1 MNSGRMI
8 SVGAFIAAF
17 LIASFSTTRADAR
30 TVCKGS
36 GSSAKCYSVKAK
48 KKFAKRAKIRRTAT
62 RPRRAA
68 RLREPWHG
76 WGASFHL
83 DGIRHPGGNRSGPA
97 FSYNNYEG
105 GFHPT
110 AFWVLS
116 DRGRH

>member
-48 KKFAKRAKIRRTAT
+48 KKFAKRSEEQLPA
-62 RPRRAA
+62 RAA
-68 RLREPWHG
+68 QHG
-76 WGASFHL
+76 YGSRGTVGELPSTWMAFGIPEVIVQAPRFPTTTMKVAST
-83 DGIRHPGGNRSGPA
+83 RQPSG
-97 FSYNNYEG
+97 FSL
-105 GFHPT
+105 T
-110 AFWVLS
+110 AAGTS
-116 DRGRH
+116 